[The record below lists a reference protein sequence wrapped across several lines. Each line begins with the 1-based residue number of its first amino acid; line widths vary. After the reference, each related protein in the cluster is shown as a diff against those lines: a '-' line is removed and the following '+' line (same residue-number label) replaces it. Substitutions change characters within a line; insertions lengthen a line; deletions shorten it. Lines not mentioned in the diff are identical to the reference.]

1 MSKVRRVKHIKEIE
15 VGQKV
20 KAVRIVD
27 EMTYRKALVGMSK
40 KDKRK
45 WVKDNT
51 FKGKVV
57 SVDKG
62 RGIFIIELPNGQQEI
77 IDIIRFI
84 VDILPLIEVLIDGIA
99 RLWNKVF
106 KKKSGRTF

>member
-1 MSKVRRVKHIKEIE
+1 MSKERRVKHIKEIE
-15 VGQKV
+15 IGQKV
-20 KAVRIVD
+20 KAVKNWDKV
-27 EMTYRKALVGMSK
+27 THRKALIGR
-40 KDKRK
+40 DRRK
-45 WVKDNT
+45 WEKENT
-51 FKGKVV
+51 YKGKVV

-62 RGIFIIELPNGQQEI
+62 RGIFIIEMPNGQQEI
-77 IDIIRFI
+77 IDLIKFI